1 MSQLT
6 ESQVDLI
13 AKQVA
18 LLLQPE
24 KRPETRTGLTSSEK
38 APAGSGR
45 YGVFETVDLAVKA
58 TRKAFEALNALNLEQ
73 RGRIIASIRA
83 KMRTNAEIL
92 AKMAFEETGLGR
104 YEDKILKNRL
114 VIEKTQGTEAL
125 IPQALSGDHGL
136 TLTEWAPY
144 GVIGSITPSTNPT
157 STIICNTIG
166 MLAAGNGVV
175 FNVHPMAKEVS
186 ILNVEL
192 LNEAIIEAGG
202 PPNLVTT
209 VASPTI
215 ASANELMQH
224 KGVDLL
230 VVTGGEAVVKA
241 AMSSGKRALCAG
253 PGNPPVVVDET
264 ADIEKAAADIV
275 RGAGMDNGIICV
287 LEKEVFVVE
296 SVADQLLA
304 AFPRHGAVVLK
315 PHEVNQLEKV
325 IFEKTNGMRKPAVMK
340 KEMIGKDIQYILAR
354 IGLQV
359 PADIRIA
366 VAPVSVGHP
375 LIWTEQLMPVLPLAR
390 VPNVDQA
397 IDLAKEAE
405 HNFRHTAV
413 IHSKNLDSL
422 SRMARVMGC
431 SIFVK
436 NGSTL
441 AGLGYGGE
449 GYTSFSIA
457 SPTGDGMTG
466 PHSFVRPIRCVVV
479 DNFRI
484 V

>member
-1 MSQLT
+1 MSKLT
-6 ESQVDLI
+6 DSQVDLI
-13 AKQVA
+13 ADKVA
-18 LLLQPE
+18 SLLNPTQPS
-24 KRPETRTGLTSSEK
+24 GGVQ
-38 APAGSGR
+38 APAVPDVGQSSSGH
-45 YGVFETVDLAVKA
+45 YGVFATVDSAVKA
-58 TRKAFEALNALNLEQ
+58 TRVAYEALNTLTLDQ
-73 RGRIIASIRA
+73 RSAIIESIRA
-83 KMRTNAEIL
+83 KMRIHGEDL
-92 AKMAFEETGLGR
+92 AKKAHEETGMGR
-104 YEDKILKNRL
+104 FEDKILKNQL
-114 VIEKTQGTEAL
+114 VTEKTEGPEAL
-125 IPQALSGDHGL
+125 TPKALSGDRGL

-215 ASANELMQH
+215 QSANELMKH
-224 KGVDLL
+224 KGIDLL

-264 ADIEKAAADIV
+264 ADIEQAARDIV

-304 AFPRHGAVVLK
+304 AFPRHGAVVLQ

-325 IFEKTNGMRKPAVMK
+325 IFEKTNGMRKPGVMNK
-340 KEMIGKDIQYILAR
+340 KMIGKNIQVILSK
-354 IGLQV
+354 IGKQI
-359 PADIRIA
+359 ADDVRIA

-375 LIWTEQLMPVLPLAR
+375 LIWTEQLLPVLPLAR

-397 IDLAKEAE
+397 IDLAKAAE

-413 IHSKNLDSL
+413 IHSKNINSL

-436 NGSTL
+436 NGPTL

-457 SPTGDGMTG
+457 SPTGDGLTG
-466 PHSFVRPIRCVVV
+466 PHSFVRPIRCVLV

>member
-6 ESQVDLI
+6 DSQVDLI
-13 AKQVA
+13 ANRVA
-18 LLLQPE
+18 ALIKPE
-24 KRPETRTGLTSSEK
+24 KQERSVFEAPLLAEEK
-38 APAGSGR
+38 TISGG
-45 YGVFETVDLAVKA
+45 YGVFNTIDSAVTA
-58 TRKAFEALNALNLEQ
+58 ARKAYDALNELTLEQ
-73 RGRIIASIRA
+73 RTKIIESIRS
-83 KMRTNAEIL
+83 KMRLHAEEL
-92 AKMAFEETGLGR
+92 AQKAFDETGMGR
-104 YEDKILKNRL
+104 YEDKVLKNQL
-114 VIEKTQGTEAL
+114 VIENTQGTEAL
-125 IPQALSGDHGL
+125 TPEALSGDRGL

-144 GVIGSITPSTNPT
+144 GVVGSITPSTNPT

-166 MLAAGNGVV
+166 MLAAGNAVV

-192 LNEAIIEAGG
+192 INEAIIEVGG
-202 PPNLVTT
+202 PPNLVCTI
-209 VASPTI
+209 ASPTI
-215 ASANELMQH
+215 ASANELMTA

-264 ADIEKAAADIV
+264 ANIEQAARDIV

-340 KEMIGKDIQYILAR
+340 KEMIGKDIQFILSK
-354 IGLQV
+354 IGLKV
-359 PADIRIA
+359 AEDVRIA
-366 VAPVSVGHP
+366 VLPVSVGHP
-375 LIWTEQLMPVLPLAR
+375 LIWTEQLMPVLPIAR

-397 IDLAKEAE
+397 IDLSKEAE
-405 HNFRHTAV
+405 HGFRHTAV
-413 IHSKNLDSL
+413 IHSKNLDNL

-436 NGSTL
+436 NGPSL

-449 GYTSFSIA
+449 GFTSFSIA
-457 SPTGDGMTG
+457 SPTGDGLTG
-466 PHSFVRPIRCVVV
+466 PRSFVRPIRCVLV
-479 DNFRI
+479 DKFRI

>member
-1 MSQLT
+1 MSKLT
-6 ESQVDLI
+6 DSQVDLI
-13 AKQVA
+13 ANKVASILNPGQNLGQVQA
-18 LLLQPE
+18 PIVPDLGQ
-24 KRPETRTGLTSSEK
+24 TS
-38 APAGSGR
+38 SGR
-45 YGVFETVDLAVKA
+45 YGVFPSVDQAVKA
-58 TRKAFEALNALNLEQ
+58 TRKAYEALNGLTLEQ
-73 RGRIIASIRA
+73 RSIIIASIRS
-83 KMRTNAEIL
+83 KMRIHGEEL
-92 AKMAFEETGLGR
+92 ARKAFEETGMGR
-104 YEDKILKNRL
+104 FEDKMLKNRL
-114 VIEKTQGTEAL
+114 VTDKTEGPEAL
-125 IPQALSGDHGL
+125 IPKALSGDRGL
-136 TLTEWAPY
+136 TLSEWAPY

-175 FNVHPMAKEVS
+175 FNVHPMAKNVS
-186 ILNVEL
+186 NLNVEL
-192 LNEAIIEAGG
+192 LNEAIMEAGG

-215 ASANELMQH
+215 QSANELMKH
-224 KGVDLL
+224 KGIDLL

-264 ADIEKAAADIV
+264 ADIEQAARDIV

-325 IFEKTNGMRKPAVMK
+325 IFESTNGMRKPGVMK
-340 KEMIGKDIQYILAR
+340 KEMIGKNIQYILSK
-354 IGLQV
+354 INIQV
-359 PADIRIA
+359 ADDIRIA
-366 VAPVSVGHP
+366 ILPVSVGHP
-375 LIWTEQLMPVLPLAR
+375 LIWTEQLMPVLPVAR

-413 IHSKNLDSL
+413 IHSKNINNL

-436 NGSTL
+436 NGPTL

-466 PHSFVRPIRCVVV
+466 PHSFVRPIRCVLV

>member
-6 ESQVDLI
+6 ESQVELI
-13 AKQVA
+13 ASKVA
-18 LLLQPE
+18 SLIHPQEEPFNGG
-24 KRPETRTGLTSSEK
+24 P
-38 APAGSGR
+38 PALIAEEQDTFGG
-45 YGVFETVDLAVKA
+45 YGVFSTVNTAVSA
-58 TRKAFEALNALNLEQ
+58 ARKAFNALNELTLEQ
-73 RGRIIASIRA
+73 RSKIIESIRS
-83 KMRTNAEIL
+83 KMRLHAEEL
-92 AKMAFEETGLGR
+92 ANKAFEETQMGR
-104 YEDKILKNRL
+104 PEDKLLKNQL
-114 VIEKTQGTEAL
+114 VTEKTQGPEAL
-125 IPQALSGDHGL
+125 IPQALSGDRGL

-166 MLAAGNGVV
+166 MVAAGNAVV

-186 ILNVEL
+186 ILNVQL
-192 LNEAIIEAGG
+192 INEAIMEAGG

-209 VASPTI
+209 VAAPTI
-215 ASANELMQH
+215 ESANELMTAR
-224 KGVDLL
+224 GVDLL

-264 ADIEKAAADIV
+264 ADIEQAAADIV
-275 RGAGMDNGIICV
+275 RGAGMDNGIVCI

-296 SVADQLLA
+296 AVADQLLA

-315 PHEVNQLEKV
+315 SHEVNQLEKV
-325 IFEKTNGMRKPAVMK
+325 IFEKTRGLRKPAVMK
-340 KEMIGKDIQYILAR
+340 KEMIGKDIQTILAKINLR
-354 IGLQV
+354 V
-359 PADIRIA
+359 DDDVRIA
-366 VAPVSVGHP
+366 IAPVTVGHP
-375 LIWTEQLMPVLPLAR
+375 LIWTEQLLPVLPLAR
-390 VPNVDQA
+390 VPNVTQA

-405 HNFRHTAV
+405 HGFRHTAV
-413 IHSKNLDSL
+413 IHSKNLDNL

-436 NGSTL
+436 NGPSL

-449 GYTSFSIA
+449 GFTSFSIA
-457 SPTGDGMTG
+457 SPTGDGLTG
-466 PHSFVRPIRCVVV
+466 PRSFVRPIRCVLV

>member
-1 MSQLT
+1 MSKLT
-6 ESQVDLI
+6 DSQIDLI
-13 AKQVA
+13 ANQVA
-18 LLLQPE
+18 HLMTPRQ
-24 KRPETRTGLTSSEK
+24 SSEPVVVPT
-38 APAGSGR
+38 APERGESGR
-45 YGVFETVDLAVKA
+45 ATYGVFTTVDGAVKA
-58 TRKAFEALNALNLEQ
+58 TRQAFEALNKLTLEQ
-73 RGRIIASIRA
+73 RNTIIDSIRA
-83 KMRTNAEIL
+83 KMRIHGEAL
-92 AKMAFEETGLGR
+92 ARQAHAETGMGR
-104 YEDKILKNRL
+104 FEDKVLKNQL
-114 VIEKTQGTEAL
+114 VTEKTEGPEAL
-125 IPQALSGDHGL
+125 TPQALSGDRGL
-136 TLTEWAPY
+136 TMTEWAPY

-215 ASANELMQH
+215 QSANELMEH
-224 KGVDLL
+224 KGIDLL

-241 AMSSGKRALCAG
+241 AMGSGKRALCAG

-264 ADIEKAAADIV
+264 ADIEQAARDIV

-315 PHEVNQLEKV
+315 SHEVNQLEKV
-325 IFEKTNGMRKPAVMK
+325 IFEKTNGMRKPGVMK
-340 KEMIGKDIQYILAR
+340 KEMIGKDIQFILSQ

-359 PADIRIA
+359 ADDIR
-366 VAPVSVGHP
+366 VAIMPVSVGHP
-375 LIWTEQLMPVLPLAR
+375 LIWTEQLMPVLPVAR

-397 IDLAKEAE
+397 IDLAKAAE

-413 IHSKNLDSL
+413 IHSKNINSL

-436 NGSTL
+436 NGPTL

-457 SPTGDGMTG
+457 SPTGDGLTG
-466 PHSFVRPIRCVVV
+466 PHSFVRPIRCVLV

>member
-1 MSQLT
+1 MSKLT
-6 ESQVDLI
+6 DSQIDLI
-13 AKQVA
+13 ANQVA
-18 LLLQPE
+18 QLMNPD
-24 KRPETRTGLTSSEK
+24 RSSEPTRVPT
-38 APAGSGR
+38 APDLGQTDQAK
-45 YGVFETVDLAVKA
+45 YGVFPTVDGAVKA
-58 TRKAFEALNALNLEQ
+58 TRQAFEALNKLTLEQ
-73 RGRIIASIRA
+73 RNIIIDSIRA
-83 KMRTNAEIL
+83 KMRIHGEAL
-92 AKMAFEETGLGR
+92 ARQAHTETGMGR
-104 YEDKILKNRL
+104 YEDKVLKNQL
-114 VIEKTQGTEAL
+114 VTEKTEGPEAL
-125 IPQALSGDHGL
+125 TPQALSGDRGL
-136 TLTEWAPY
+136 TMTEWAPY

-215 ASANELMQH
+215 QSANELMQH
-224 KGVDLL
+224 KGIDLL

-241 AMSSGKRALCAG
+241 AMGSGKRALCAG

-264 ADIEKAAADIV
+264 ADIEQAARDIV

-315 PHEVNQLEKV
+315 SHEVNQLEKV
-325 IFEKTNGMRKPAVMK
+325 IFEKTNGMRKPGVMK
-340 KEMIGKDIQYILAR
+340 KEMIGKDIQFILSQ
-354 IGLQV
+354 IGMQV
-359 PADIRIA
+359 ADDIR
-366 VAPVSVGHP
+366 VAIMPVSIGHP
-375 LIWTEQLMPVLPLAR
+375 LIWTEQLMPVLPVAR

-397 IDLAKEAE
+397 IDLAKAAE

-413 IHSKNLDSL
+413 IHSKNINSL

-436 NGSTL
+436 NGPTL

-457 SPTGDGMTG
+457 SPTGDGLTG
-466 PHSFVRPIRCVVV
+466 PHSFVRPIRCVLV

>member
-6 ESQVDLI
+6 DSQVDLI
-13 AKQVA
+13 ANRVA
-18 LLLQPE
+18 SLLEPKPPE
-24 KRPETRTGLTSSEK
+24 VQIQNTSLSIGEMNT
-38 APAGSGR
+38 SGG
-45 YGVFETVDLAVKA
+45 YGVFNSVDSAVA
-58 TRKAFEALNALNLEQ
+58 ASRKAYEALNGLTLEQ
-73 RGRIIASIRA
+73 RSKIIESIRA
-83 KMRTNAEIL
+83 KMRIHAEDL
-92 AKMAFEETGLGR
+92 AQKAFVETGMGR
-104 YEDKILKNRL
+104 YEDKVLKNQL
-114 VIEKTQGTEAL
+114 VIEKTQGPEAL
-125 IPQALSGDHGL
+125 IPEALSGDHGL

-166 MLAAGNGVV
+166 MVAAGNAVV
-175 FNVHPMAKEVS
+175 FNVHPMAKTVS

-192 LNEAIIEAGG
+192 INEAVMEAGG

-209 VASPTI
+209 VATPTI
-215 ASANELMQH
+215 ASANDLMTH

-264 ADIEKAAADIV
+264 ANIEQAARDIV

-340 KEMIGKDIQYILAR
+340 KEMIGKDIQFILSK
-354 IGLQV
+354 IGMQV
-359 PADIRIA
+359 AADVRIA
-366 VAPVSVGHP
+366 ILPVSIGHP
-375 LIWTEQLMPVLPLAR
+375 LIWTEQLMPVLPLAV
-390 VPNVDQA
+390 VPNVNQA
-397 IDLAKEAE
+397 IDLSKEAE
-405 HNFRHTAV
+405 HGFRHTAV
-413 IHSKNLDSL
+413 IHSKNLDNL

-436 NGSTL
+436 NGPSL

-449 GYTSFSIA
+449 GFTSFSIA
-457 SPTGDGMTG
+457 SPTGDGLTG
-466 PHSFVRPIRCVVV
+466 PRSFVRPIRCVIV

>member
-6 ESQVDLI
+6 DSQVDLI
-13 AKQVA
+13 ANRVASLLEPTATQVPA
-18 LLLQPE
+18 QHITPSNPE
-24 KRPETRTGLTSSEK
+24 MDSTG
-38 APAGSGR
+38 G
-45 YGVFETVDLAVKA
+45 YGVFNSVDSAVA
-58 TRKAFEALNALNLEQ
+58 AGRKAYEALNMLTLEQ
-73 RGRIIASIRA
+73 REKIIGSIRA
-83 KMRTNAEIL
+83 KMRIHAEDL
-92 AKMAFEETGLGR
+92 AQKAHQETGMGR
-104 YEDKILKNRL
+104 YEDKVLKNQL
-114 VIEKTQGTEAL
+114 VIEKTQGPEAL
-125 IPQALSGDHGL
+125 NPEALSGDRGL

-166 MLAAGNGVV
+166 MVAAGNAVV
-175 FNVHPMAKEVS
+175 FNVHPMAKTVS
-186 ILNVEL
+186 IHNVEL
-192 LNEAIIEAGG
+192 INEAIMEAGG

-215 ASANELMQH
+215 ASANDLMTH

-241 AMSSGKRALCAG
+241 AMFSGKRALCAG

-264 ADIEKAAADIV
+264 ANIEQAARDIV

-304 AFPRHGAVVLK
+304 ALPRHGAVVLK

-325 IFEKTNGMRKPAVMK
+325 IFEKVNGMRKPAVMK
-340 KEMIGKDIQYILAR
+340 KEMIGKDIQFILSK
-354 IGLQV
+354 IGMQV
-359 PADIRIA
+359 AADVRIA
-366 VAPVSVGHP
+366 VLPVSVGHP
-375 LIWTEQLMPVLPLAR
+375 LIWTEQLMPVLPLA
-390 VPNVDQA
+390 VVANVNQA
-397 IDLAKEAE
+397 IDLSKEAE
-405 HNFRHTAV
+405 HGFRHTAV
-413 IHSKNLDSL
+413 IHSKNLDNL

-436 NGSTL
+436 NGPSL

-449 GYTSFSIA
+449 GFTSFSIA
-457 SPTGDGMTG
+457 SPTGDGLTG
-466 PHSFVRPIRCVVV
+466 PRSFVRPIRCVLV

>member
-1 MSQLT
+1 MSKLT
-6 ESQVDLI
+6 DSQVDLI
-13 AKQVA
+13 ANQVA
-18 LLLQPE
+18 SLLNPSQS
-24 KRPETRTGLTSSEK
+24 TVM
-38 APAGSGR
+38 APAPVVPDLGQTGQTH
-45 YGVFETVDLAVKA
+45 YGVFTTVDAAVKA
-58 TRKAFEALNALNLEQ
+58 TRVAYESLNKLTLEQ
-73 RGRIIASIRA
+73 RVTIIDSIRA
-83 KMRTNAEIL
+83 KMRIHGEEL
-92 AKMAFEETGLGR
+92 ARKAFEETGMGR
-104 YEDKILKNRL
+104 FEDKILKNQL
-114 VIEKTQGTEAL
+114 VTEKTEGPEAL
-125 IPQALSGDHGL
+125 VPKALSGDRGL

-175 FNVHPMAKEVS
+175 FNVHPMAKETS

-215 ASANELMQH
+215 KSANELMQH

-264 ADIEKAAADIV
+264 ANIEQAARDIV

-315 PHEVNQLEKV
+315 SHEVNQLEKV
-325 IFEKTNGMRKPAVMK
+325 IFEKTNGMRKHGVMN
-340 KEMIGKDIQYILAR
+340 KEMIGKDIQYILSK
-354 IGLQV
+354 IGMQV
-359 PADIRIA
+359 ADDIRIA
-366 VAPVSVGHP
+366 IMPVSVGHP
-375 LIWTEQLMPVLPLAR
+375 LIWTEQLMPVLPVAR

-413 IHSKNLDSL
+413 IHSQNINNL

-457 SPTGDGMTG
+457 SPTGDGLTG
-466 PHSFVRPIRCVVV
+466 PHSFARPIRCVLV

>member
-6 ESQVDLI
+6 DNQVDLI
-13 AKQVA
+13 AQRVVSLVKPKKQSSPPGKSLA
-18 LLLQPE
+18 HTE
-24 KRPETRTGLTSSEK
+24 DDRPQGQH
-38 APAGSGR
+38 
-45 YGVFETVDLAVKA
+45 GVFNSVESAVA
-58 TRKAFEALNALNLEQ
+58 AARKAFSALNDLTVEQ
-73 RGRIIASIRA
+73 RAKIIESIRLKLRVHA
-83 KMRTNAEIL
+83 KEL
-92 AKMAFEETGLGR
+92 AQKAYEETGMGR
-104 YEDKILKNRL
+104 YEDKVLKNQL
-114 VIEKTQGTEAL
+114 VIEKTQGVEAL
-125 IPQALSGDHGL
+125 NPEALSGDGGL

-144 GVIGSITPSTNPT
+144 GVIASITPSTNPT

-166 MLAAGNGVV
+166 MLAAGNAVV
-175 FNVHPMAKEVS
+175 FNVHPMAKTVS

-192 LNEAIIEAGG
+192 INEAIIEAGG

-209 VASPTI
+209 IASPSI
-215 ASANELMQH
+215 ESANELMLNRD
-224 KGVDLL
+224 VDLL

-315 PHEVNQLEKV
+315 THEVHQLEKV

-340 KEMIGKDIQYILAR
+340 KEMIGRDIQDILSE

-359 PADIRIA
+359 ASDVRIA

-375 LIWTEQLMPVLPLAR
+375 LIWTEQLLPVLPLAR

-405 HNFRHTAV
+405 HGFRHTAV
-413 IHSKNLDSL
+413 IHSKNLDNL

-436 NGSTL
+436 NGPSI

-457 SPTGDGMTG
+457 SPTGDGLTG
-466 PHSFVRPIRCVVV
+466 PRSFVRPIRCVLV
-479 DNFRI
+479 DKFRI